1 MRVRT
6 FAVWVSLLSFLVAT
20 PVSAQ
25 QHVVDSSALQ
35 QAIVDARATD
45 AANRQAVQRVLA
57 RPEVQQAAEK
67 LGLDVRRADT
77 ALKVM
82 TSEEL
87 AKAAATAQAVE
98 RDLAGGDPVITISLT
113 ALLIIILLVVL
124 IAN

>member
-1 MRVRT
+1 M
-6 FAVWVSLLSFLVAT
+6 AT
-20 PVSAQ
+20 PLRAQQ

-45 AANRQAVQRVLA
+45 AANRQAVERVLV
-57 RPEVQQAAEK
+57 RPEVQQKAAQ
-67 LGLDVRRADT
+67 LGLDVRRAES

-87 AKAAATAQAVE
+87 AKAATAAKAVE
-98 RDLAGGDPVITISLT
+98 TDLAGGDRTITISLT

-124 IAN
+124 IAD